1 MNWIGV
7 CTYGIKI
14 EPRASHVAFL
24 NDSKLMIFGGINHK
38 GFTNGDIAILEMDQ
52 LKI

>member
-7 CTYGIKI
+7 CTYGCKI
-14 EPRASHVAFL
+14 EARASHVAFL
-24 NDSKLMIFGGINHK
+24 NESKMIVFGGINAK